1 MLTVTMKM
9 TIIMVKMTP
18 DYAFEILY
26 APIVRQHL
34 STIEH
39 KYYSLIR
46 EAIEEQLSY
55 EPDRDTR
62 NRKPLKQPVQN
73 GAQWELRCGPNNR
86 FRIFYTSDRERR
98 EVVILAIGEKQ
109 GNRLMLGGE
118 EVVL

>member
-1 MLTVTMKM
+1 M
-9 TIIMVKMTP
+9 TIIIVKMTP
-18 DYAFEILY
+18 DPAFEILY

-34 STIEH
+34 SAIEH
-39 KYYSLIR
+39 KYYSMIR
-46 EAIEEQLSY
+46 KAIEEHLSY

-62 NRKPLKQPVQN
+62 NRKPLKRPAQN

-86 FRIFYTSDRERR
+86 FRIFYTADRERR
-98 EVVILAIGEKQ
+98 EVIILAIGDKQ